1 MGRLAVEELRAEGG
15 AELVGVLALV
25 LEGTPTR
32 VLEEEEAWL
41 GSDVW
46 WFLSRFVLRPK
57 VLKRALMESMSG
69 RERER
74 TRKREGQREETK
86 KEVKSI
92 SQSALGRGSLAG
104 QRGEEDKERNRGRDR
119 ELGLSWS
126 IEPREREWNA
136 PRTWFPRLL
145 PPNFLASLVCLS
157 VSVCLSR
164 TGIASHA
171 P

>member
-1 MGRLAVEELRAEGG
+1 MVFWFMGRLAVEELRAEG

-69 RERER
+69 REEDEEER
-74 TRKREGQREETK
+74 GTKRR
-86 KEVKSI
+86 
-92 SQSALGRGSLAG
+92 
-104 QRGEEDKERNRGRDR
+104 DKEG
-119 ELGLSWS
+119 S
-126 IEPREREWNA
+126 
-136 PRTWFPRLL
+136 
-145 PPNFLASLVCLS
+145 
-157 VSVCLSR
+157 
-164 TGIASHA
+164 
-171 P
+171 

>member
-1 MGRLAVEELRAEGG
+1 MDELRAEG
-15 AELVGVLALV
+15 AELVGVLALVLALV

-57 VLKRALMESMSG
+57 VLKRALMESMS
-69 RERER
+69 EREEDEEER
-74 TRKREGQREETK
+74 GVKRRDKEGSLSQ
-86 KEVKSI
+86 SI
-92 SQSALGRGSLAG
+92 GQSALGRGSLAG

-119 ELGLSWS
+119 ELRLSWS
-126 IEPREREWNA
+126 IEPRGDRVWNA
-136 PRTWFPRLL
+136 PRIWFPRPL
-145 PPNFLASLVCLS
+145 PPNFSSQPCMSL
-157 VSVCLSR
+157 SVCLSR

>member
-1 MGRLAVEELRAEGG
+1 MVFWFMGRLAVDELRAEG

-69 RERER
+69 REEDEEER
-74 TRKREGQREETK
+74 GTKRR
-86 KEVKSI
+86 
-92 SQSALGRGSLAG
+92 
-104 QRGEEDKERNRGRDR
+104 DKEG
-119 ELGLSWS
+119 S
-126 IEPREREWNA
+126 
-136 PRTWFPRLL
+136 
-145 PPNFLASLVCLS
+145 
-157 VSVCLSR
+157 
-164 TGIASHA
+164 
-171 P
+171 

>member
-1 MGRLAVEELRAEGG
+1 MDELRAEG

-92 SQSALGRGSLAG
+92 SQSVSLGTG
-104 QRGEEDKERNRGRDR
+104 QLGGATGRR
-119 ELGLSWS
+119 
-126 IEPREREWNA
+126 R
-136 PRTWFPRLL
+136 
-145 PPNFLASLVCLS
+145 
-157 VSVCLSR
+157 
-164 TGIASHA
+164 
-171 P
+171 